1 MKENMEII
9 DNQITKKENIFINSY
24 IDNANLVQAYKEAG
38 FKYTLPE
45 DIQNMPEGKKKE
57 QKINNYISRK
67 AKDIQIRSR
76 VQREL
81 AKRLEIRRLEGSA
94 RAGEVMFFLSEVMRG
109 HIKDQFGLDAPL
121 SERTRAAVEL
131 AKRTIDLQN
140 KLEGKE
146 TNPNIQISIDWSRN
160 NQ

>member
-1 MKENMEII
+1 MKKSTEII
-9 DNQITKKENIFINSY
+9 ENKLTKKQSKFIDIY
-24 IDNANLVQAYKEAG
+24 MDTANLTQSYKEAG
-38 FKYTLPE
+38 FDCTIPDNILT
-45 DIQNMPEGKKKE
+45 IQNGKKRKTE
-57 QKINNYISRK
+57 IDKYIRER
-67 AKDIQIRSR
+67 AKNVQLLPG

-81 AKRLEIRRLEGSA
+81 AKRLENRRLEGSA
-94 RAGEVMFFLSEVMRG
+94 RAGEVMFYLSEVMRG

-146 TNPNIQISIDWSRN
+146 NTPNIQISVNWQRDF
-160 NQ
+160 